1 MFFTIVTVFN
11 GSNMKINLL
20 ALILVLFSSCGVES
34 SKDDSVVIANTSCSL
49 SIEGMMCEKGCK
61 TTIQQKLSK
70 TNGVVSCALEYEE
83 KTVIIDFDNKVVTSK
98 ELIRVVDEIA
108 GGKIY
113 RASLLEE
120 SVFIQEAGPGTVGSS
135 NESDAV
141 SVSDYSLRLPNFS
154 SIFSNLL

>member
-1 MFFTIVTVFN
+1 
-11 GSNMKINLL
+11 MKISIL
-20 ALILVLFSSCGVES
+20 ALVLVLFNSCGGETN
-34 SKDDSVVIANTSCSL
+34 KDDSSGVIANTSCAL

-61 TTIQQKLSK
+61 TTIQQKLSN
-70 TNGVVSCALEYEE
+70 TSGVVSCAVEFEE

-120 SVFIQEAGPGTVGSS
+120 SVFIQEAGPGTFGSS